1 VKARRSRDSTHG
13 ATKTADRIDI
23 DLPTS
28 ADRDLMIYTVGTGR
42 RISARGVVRDGRL
55 LRPRD
60 LDRFESGDS
69 VLVIAPPAQ
78 SPALDEL
85 FAERTLAAGSAAT
98 FGEFTFDGDL
108 PVGKIAEFY
117 DLAVPLDECAAP
129 LADFV
134 QMRLGRKPLRGDRL
148 RLGDIELIVQAVR
161 GERITEVGIELE
173 PTSQPCPSWT
183 WLRDRLRRAPAR
195 LWRRLA
201 PPRGSDVDV
210 AHAVEPGERE
220 QER

>member
-23 DLPTS
+23 DLPAS
-28 ADRDLMIYTVGTGR
+28 ADRDLMIYTVGTGS
-42 RISARGVVRDGRL
+42 RISARGVAPDGRL

-60 LDRFESGDS
+60 LDRLESGDS
-69 VLVIAPPAQ
+69 VLVIAPPPQ

-85 FAERTLAAGSAAT
+85 FAERSLAAGSAAT

-117 DLAVPLDECAAP
+117 DLAVPADERAAS
-129 LADFV
+129 LAESV
-134 QMRLGRKPLRGDRL
+134 QLPLGRKPLRGDRIP
-148 RLGDIELIVQAVR
+148 LGDIELIVQAVR
-161 GERITEVGIELE
+161 GERITEVAIELE
-173 PTSQPCPSWT
+173 PASQPRPSWT
-183 WLRDRLRRAPAR
+183 RLRDRLRRASAR

-201 PPRGSDVDV
+201 PARGSDVDV

-220 QER
+220 QQR